1 MFIDN
6 RMIRVHHYSLR
17 SPPLSSI
24 PSSRKRKPIVGCKV
38 PPPLTLYHEPEHSSG
53 SGPQPVKKSRPYSG
67 TFTHIPHWTWALFGS
82 RLLAICKHS
91 SFSTGVPGVRRT
103 LWEIAAFSLSMRIP
117 SHLLGAELCC
127 HRTWNTSAL
136 KQKWDGR
143 ELHFGTKGLRI
154 MDLKNQWG
162 MQTRFSASVLR
173 VVWRMAFAQNRSKLS
188 LPVLQLITENVYKI
202 M

>member
-1 MFIDN
+1 
-6 RMIRVHHYSLR
+6 MIRVHHCSLR

-24 PSSRKRKPIVGCKV
+24 PSSRKRKPIVGYKV

-53 SGPQPVKKSRPYSG
+53 SDPQPVKKSRLYSG

-103 LWEIAAFSLSMRIP
+103 LWEIAAFSLSMRNA

-127 HRTWNTSAL
+127 PSNLKCISLEAKVGWQRASLRHRGFRNHGPEKSMRDA
-136 KQKWDGR
+136 
-143 ELHFGTKGLRI
+143 
-154 MDLKNQWG
+154 N
-162 MQTRFSASVLR
+162 
-173 VVWRMAFAQNRSKLS
+173 AF
-188 LPVLQLITENVYKI
+188 
-202 M
+202 